1 MMLNIAASVTLDYL
15 GQQEFAWWIV
25 VVGVLGVSLIGHAI
39 FQIRRNHQARRL
51 ASQTGAT
58 VASEEFP
65 TLALLTGIV
74 ALAWALCAAVF
85 APARS
90 LTAGL
95 VLTALTA
102 SLAIWLFYGRVFVY
116 LGWQR
121 ITTLLALRVVS
132 VLFLVLLLF
141 EPVLTWVEIPQQIS
155 LLGIVIDASGSMS
168 VNDQPNEPSRYL
180 QSVLAAKLLIGQLQ
194 GRFNIECFA
203 YDGKHDAPL
212 ASPDAWSSIAPD
224 GDLTDLPQ
232 PIQAAVNA
240 GAKQIVLFSDGIQ
253 NGPTAI
259 STIADLDVPVYP
271 VRVGSS
277 TTQAQGVP
285 EIQIVRVDGPQTA
298 PVNAEI
304 TLTVQIHSSSLNDRT
319 VNVSLL
325 LDNRQLDSQRLVLHS
340 GTEPQTVALKFTPDK
355 VGRLVLTVQI
365 PVLPDE
371 RSTAGNQ
378 EQFPILITNP
388 RIAVLYIEGRVR
400 PEVGPLQEDLATDP
414 NVNLVSLIQTRPGY
428 FMVRSQQSNLSAAPT
443 TLQQWEQ
450 FKVIMLGDIGAG
462 FFSAAQQAQIR
473 QAVQDGA
480 GLLMIGGMQN
490 FATGGWGQSALAPVF
505 PVNLNSVQPAQLDTP
520 FVPQLTAFGQSS
532 PIFEGITG
540 WFAPPAGGQPQ
551 FEIPPLAGCV
561 AFAGSRRGAEV
572 LLTNPA
578 AQVNGNP
585 AIVLAVEHYGK
596 GLSAAFAGDTTY
608 RWQLSLRT
616 MGLNSPYN
624 RFWGQ
629 LIRWVAGESN
639 IKTEQGSSVIA
650 MIRRERYDPGEPV
663 DLQAEV
669 TDEHGQL
676 TQYASTWVDITGP
689 DSLSQRI
696 QLYGSDTDTGMYE
709 NNFMPTAPGKYHAVF
724 SATHEGRKLGS
735 DVSDFY
741 VASPVGE
748 MDNLAADPKTLQEI
762 ASRTGGSYSE
772 LADIPLLARRLQ
784 AALPPEN
791 QVKRSSLP
799 LYQGKLFFVL
809 FVAGLTVEWFLR
821 RKWQLQ

>member
-1 MMLNIAASVTLDYL
+1 MTMNFTASVSLDFL
-15 GQQEFAWWIV
+15 GQQDFAWWTIV
-25 VVGVLGVSLIGHAI
+25 VGILSISLIGYGLW
-39 FQIRRNHQARRL
+39 QIRQNYRAKST
-51 ASQTGAT
+51 AAESGGAT
-58 VASEEFP
+58 AGKFP
-65 TLALLTGIV
+65 IWALSAGTIS
-74 ALAWALCAAVF
+74 AAWVLCAAFF

-90 LTAGL
+90 FSAGL
-95 VLTALTA
+95 ILTTLTA
-102 SLAIWLFYGRVFVY
+102 SLAVWLFYGRVFDY
-116 LGWQR
+116 LGWRR
-121 ITTLLALRVVS
+121 ISILFLLRVLS
-132 VLFLVLLLF
+132 VLFLILLLF
-141 EPVLTWVEIPQQIS
+141 EPEITWVEIPRQVS
-155 LLGIVIDASGSMS
+155 TLGIVIDASGSMS

-180 QSVLAAKLLIGQLQ
+180 QSVLAAKLLIDQLQ
-194 GRFNIECFA
+194 GRFNVECFA
-203 YDGKHDAPL
+203 YDGKHDTPL
-212 ASPDAWSSIAPD
+212 ASPDVWSSIAPD
-224 GDLTDLPQ
+224 GTMTDLPQ

-271 VRVGSS
+271 VRVGST

-285 EIQIVRVDGPQTA
+285 DVEIVRVDGPQTA
-298 PVNAEI
+298 PVNTEI
-304 TLTVQIHSSSLNDRT
+304 TLTVSIRSSSLNDRT
-319 VNVSLL
+319 VNVSLMQ
-325 LDNRQLDSQRLVLHS
+325 DSRQLDLQRLVLHS
-340 GTEPQTVALKFTPDK
+340 GTTPQTVTLKFTPDK
-355 VGRLVLTVQI
+355 VGRLVLQVQI
-365 PVLPDE
+365 PVLPDQ
-371 RSTAGNQ
+371 RSSAGNQ
-378 EQFPILITNP
+378 QQFPILITNP

-428 FMVRSQQSNLSAAPT
+428 FMVRGQQADLSAAPT

-450 FKVIMLGDIGAG
+450 FKVIMLGDISAS
-462 FFSAAQQAQIR
+462 FFTAQQQEQIR
-473 QAVQDGA
+473 QTVQDGA

-490 FATGGWGQSALAPVF
+490 FASGGWGQSPLAPAL
-505 PVNLNSVQPAQLDTP
+505 PADLSTTEPAQLDTP

-532 PIFEGITG
+532 SIFDGITG
-540 WFAPPAGGQPQ
+540 WFIPPSGGQPQ
-551 FEIPPLAGCV
+551 FELPPLAGCT
-561 AFAGSRRGAEV
+561 ALAGVRPGAEV
-572 LLTNPA
+572 LLTNPT

-629 LIRWVAGESN
+629 LIRWVADQSS
-639 IKTEQGSSVIA
+639 IKTAQGPSVLA
-650 MIRRERYDPGEPV
+650 MLRRERFDPGEPV

-676 TQYASTWVDITGP
+676 TQYASAWADITGP
-689 DSLSQRI
+689 DSRTQRI
-696 QLYGSDTDTGMYE
+696 QLYASDTSTGMYE
-709 NNFMPTAPGKYHAVF
+709 NNFTPAAPGKYHATF
-724 SATHEGRKLGS
+724 SAVHNGQKLGE
-735 DVSDFY
+735 DMSDFY
-741 VASPVGE
+741 VAPPVSE

-791 QVKRSSLP
+791 QVKRTSLP
-799 LYQGKLFFVL
+799 LYQDKLFFLL
-809 FVAGLTVEWFLR
+809 FVAALTVEWFLR